1 MAIEKV
7 RAIMAEEKD
16 IDVLYGKVNKLDV
29 RVTKLESTRPYLE
42 EMIER
47 DIKSNEHL
55 AETLQDV
62 QVSMTKMNTKMDENA
77 KALEEMREQFSE
89 ASKATAERID
99 KIDKDTTASIKAV
112 SQKVDGL
119 EDKTKFDILDYIKK
133 NWPLI
138 LILLGIGGVAIS
150 SFFKV

>member
-1 MAIEKV
+1 
-7 RAIMAEEKD
+7 MAEEKD

>member
-1 MAIEKV
+1 MAD
-7 RAIMAEEKD
+7 EKD
-16 IDVLYGKVNKLDV
+16 VDVLYGKINKLDV

-55 AETLQDV
+55 AKTLQEV
-62 QVSMTKMNTKMDENA
+62 QMSMTKMNTKMDENA
-77 KALEEMREQFSE
+77 KALEEMREQFAE
-89 ASKATAERID
+89 ANKATTERIE

-138 LILLGIGGVAIS
+138 LLLLGIGGVAVS

>member
-1 MAIEKV
+1 MST
-7 RAIMAEEKD
+7 EEKD
-16 IDVLYGKVNKLDV
+16 VDVLYGKVNKLDV
-29 RVTKLESTRPYLE
+29 RVTKLESTRPYLK

-89 ASKATAERID
+89 TSKATAERID

-112 SQKVDGL
+112 SKKVDGL

-138 LILLGIGGVAIS
+138 LILLGIGGMAIS
-150 SFFKV
+150 SFIRV

>member
-1 MAIEKV
+1 MAD
-7 RAIMAEEKD
+7 EKD
-16 IDVLYGKVNKLDV
+16 VDVLYGKINKLDV

-55 AETLQDV
+55 AETLQEV
-62 QVSMTKMNTKMDENA
+62 QMSMTRMNTKMDENA
-77 KALEEMREQFSE
+77 KALEEMREQFAE
-89 ASKATAERID
+89 ANKATTERIE

-138 LILLGIGGVAIS
+138 LILLGIGGVAVS

>member
-1 MAIEKV
+1 
-7 RAIMAEEKD
+7 MAEEKD

-99 KIDKDTTASIKAV
+99 KIDKDTTASIKAL

>member
-1 MAIEKV
+1 
-7 RAIMAEEKD
+7 MAEEKD
-16 IDVLYGKVNKLDV
+16 VDVLYGKVNKLDV

-112 SQKVDGL
+112 SQKVDGI

-138 LILLGIGGVAIS
+138 LILLGIGGMAIS
-150 SFFKV
+150 SFIKV

>member
-1 MAIEKV
+1 MAD
-7 RAIMAEEKD
+7 EKD
-16 IDVLYGKVNKLDV
+16 VDVLYGKINKLDV

-55 AETLQDV
+55 AKTLQEV
-62 QVSMTKMNTKMDENA
+62 QMSMTKMNTKMDENA
-77 KALEEMREQFSE
+77 KALEEMREQFAE
-89 ASKATAERID
+89 ANKATTERIE
-99 KIDKDTTASIKAV
+99 KIDKDTTANIKAV

-138 LILLGIGGVAIS
+138 LILLGIGGVAVS

>member
-1 MAIEKV
+1 
-7 RAIMAEEKD
+7 MAEEKD

-77 KALEEMREQFSE
+77 KALEEMREQFYE

-112 SQKVDGL
+112 SQKVDGI

-138 LILLGIGGVAIS
+138 LILLGIGGMAIS
-150 SFFKV
+150 SFIKV

>member
-1 MAIEKV
+1 
-7 RAIMAEEKD
+7 MAEEKD

-112 SQKVDGL
+112 SQKVDGI

-138 LILLGIGGVAIS
+138 LILLGIGGMAIS
-150 SFFKV
+150 SFIKV